1 MKILS
6 LLPTAII
13 TLTIT
18 SGSVRVHKKSSK
30 FKRSFNKIF
39 LKKWNS
45 KKNFKILFKEF
56 GEGTK
61 EVKISWINENLVDSK
76 KAAKKAAKKLINDE
90 FQEMLSLAKELYK
103 ELHKDDT
110 SESEKVFGLFQFKI
124 ESEFTLTKRLMV
136 AIRRFA
142 KLPEYLKIT
151 KLDKNNL
158 LIQARGL
165 KNELPDGFDTEDDDD
180 DAW

>member
-18 SGSVRVHKKSSK
+18 SGSVRVHKDSSK

-90 FQEMLSLAKELYK
+90 FKEMLSLAKKLYK
-103 ELHKDDT
+103 E
-110 SESEKVFGLFQFKI
+110 KI
-124 ESEFTLTKRLMV
+124 EFVRQKRGVYVFISHPGLSDEKD
-136 AIRRFA
+136 AQLREELRRFVMDKA
-142 KLPEYLKIT
+142 ISSNAWIT
-151 KLDKNNL
+151 TLDN
-158 LIQARGL
+158 IYRFWRGL
-165 KNELPDGFDTEDDDD
+165 
-180 DAW
+180 